1 MARVA
6 QIERRRREVRCG
18 RLSRGKRGLAGGDDG
33 TPYSAPISLER
44 AMKYLAIIAVIV
56 AALVGSQ
63 FLFEIYKWNRMQEC
77 TSSGGRGCERYGR

>member
-1 MARVA
+1 
-6 QIERRRREVRCG
+6 
-18 RLSRGKRGLAGGDDG
+18 
-33 TPYSAPISLER
+33 
-44 AMKYLAIIAVIV
+44 MKYLAIIAVIV